1 MSQIKNN
8 EVERLN
14 GQIEELEK
22 KQAEIERKKAEEKL
36 VLKMQ
41 YE

>member
-1 MSQIKNN
+1 
-8 EVERLN
+8 LN
-14 GQIEELEK
+14 SQIEELEK

-36 VLKMQ
+36 ILKMQ

>member
-14 GQIEELEK
+14 SQIEELEK

>member
-36 VLKMQ
+36 ILKMQ